1 MKLSSVIAASTIAF
15 ASATKLSLRYAA
27 PEKVT
32 ATQTDAQIVVHG
44 LNSDL
49 TKGDAKALGVSLVL
63 AYNDAYAGTGLSLES
78 KFDMQSASTV
88 PEVSTNAIPAMY
100 GCVLRMMSTKP
111 GVCDTLFY

>member
-1 MKLSSVIAASTIAF
+1 MKISFVIAASTIAF

-63 AYNDAYAGTGLSLES
+63 AYNDAYAGTGLSLEG
-78 KFDMQSASTV
+78 KVNMQSASTV
-88 PEVSTNAIPAMY
+88 PEVSTSAIPAIY
-100 GCVLRMMSTKP
+100 GCVVRMINMKL
-111 GVCDTLFY
+111 G